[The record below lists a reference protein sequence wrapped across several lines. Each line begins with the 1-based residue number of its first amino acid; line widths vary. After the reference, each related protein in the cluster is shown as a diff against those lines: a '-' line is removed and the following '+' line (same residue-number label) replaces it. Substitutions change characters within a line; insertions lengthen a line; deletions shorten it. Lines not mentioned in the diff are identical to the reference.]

1 MEAEVE
7 DAVNKLA
14 KNDSFPAVPSPSI
27 PLRED
32 QITNAVAFLS
42 HTKVG
47 SSTGSKVL
55 AAVYS
60 PIELG
65 SPCSGPARLTGYSDV
80 VLTPEPRQSACACPA
95 GSV

>member
-14 KNDSFPAVPSPSI
+14 KDDSFPAVPSPSI

-42 HTKVG
+42 HAK
-47 SSTGSKVL
+47 
-55 AAVYS
+55 A
-60 PIELG
+60 
-65 SPCSGPARLTGYSDV
+65 SG
-80 VLTPEPRQSACACPA
+80 
-95 GSV
+95 